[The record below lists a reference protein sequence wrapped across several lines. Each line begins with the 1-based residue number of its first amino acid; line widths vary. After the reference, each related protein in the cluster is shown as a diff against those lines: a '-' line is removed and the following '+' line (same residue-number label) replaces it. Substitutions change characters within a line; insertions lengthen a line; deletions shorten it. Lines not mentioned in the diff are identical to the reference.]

1 MKLLKVIQTYGK
13 KKKRELKTML
23 LGVQSVVQDYVAA
36 KSVDSDTKEKQ
47 AAGTQCTE
55 QVARTQTEE
64 MQTVLPVGEEEKP
77 ILTEMMNLPDMD
89 TVANDNRRFT
99 MMVEEILEPTEGYG
113 VAVAGKVH
121 GMVHKGDEV
130 YLMDAGGRI
139 LASTVAV
146 VEMRVEGQLIPVDFV
161 ADAVAGIRFADI
173 YDTEKV
179 ELLSIL
185 TSIRPQPVIDV
196 AKACENPVVLG
207 MSYEYYRFR
216 GHGLYMSKL
225 FQSIVHGHYVLPV
238 KTDVTPWKQESGA
251 DTLQIQGQEAGQQE
265 LFYRLPHPSE
275 KGKEILPVF
284 TDWEEMRAWDV
295 VQQSKGSLRTLTL
308 DFSELAMLV
317 TEDRDD
323 DLAINLFH
331 GSPLILSADAVCDIL
346 GSESYQA
353 EFGTGTSYEK
363 YN

>member
-1 MKLLKVIQTYGK
+1 MLSGIQAT
-13 KKKRELKTML
+13 
-23 LGVQSVVQDYVAA
+23 VQEYVAA
-36 KSVDSDTKEKQ
+36 NGVSSETKEKQ
-47 AAGTQCTE
+47 GAGTQPAKQAVRKPE
-55 QVARTQTEE
+55 AGTQAEKI
-64 MQTVLPVGEEEKP
+64 QTVLPTAEEAEAM
-77 ILTEMMNLPDMD
+77 LGEMMQHLPDMD
-89 TVANDNRRFT
+89 TAANDNCRFT
-99 MMVEEILEPTEGYG
+99 LMVEEILEPTEGYG

-130 YLMDAGGRI
+130 YLMDADGRI

-179 ELLSIL
+179 EFFSIL

-238 KTDVTPWKQESGA
+238 KAEGIPWNQENGA
-251 DTLQIQGQEAGQQE
+251 DTMQVQEQEVGQQE

-295 VQQSKGSLRTLTL
+295 IQQSKEPLRTLTL
-308 DFSELAMLV
+308 DFPELAMLV

-346 GSESYQA
+346 GSESYQE